1 MKYDSPFLLPIEEYQ
16 RDLNVIEH
24 YISQNTFLL
33 HKLTGQPLDVCE
45 DYIRNNLKPEG
56 RFAFK
61 DPRVSFTFRDK
72 NGDRTQKQATYLA
85 YINQAIRNQDIIAP
99 TLTTYYH
106 PDVKKSLQVDSI
118 INEKKIRSVN
128 KAKMFEAQR
137 TKEKEKEVFF
147 KIAQT
152 GNKLSNNAVS
162 GGYCSASTIM
172 FNPSA
177 HTTLTSTCRITAG
190 YGNVNNEKVLSGNRH
205 YYDAEIVINN
215 IMSICTNTN
224 YEQLN
229 NTIALYNLNCPTKEQ
244 VFEYILRSTR
254 LYWKDESEELRIKAL
269 VDTLTASERAAFIYT
284 ADLYGIRIFNEQ
296 MVHRFI
302 EELSTPSNTPHP
314 NPEEVF
320 KGLDTDIRILAT
332 QLHSD
337 FNIEKGLKEIEGTRE
352 HAIIA
357 NTAVHIVDTLI
368 KYTPF
373 IKTFFLTRNVPPSL
387 AYFPSAVRRTV
398 LMGDTD
404 STIFTVQDW
413 VQWMTG
419 SYNFT
424 PTSIGVCETMLF
436 LSGQC
441 ITHCLALMSA
451 NIGVAKDKLFE
462 IAMKNEFRFDTFTPT
477 PVAKHYHAMRGR
489 QEENTFPERK
499 IEIKG
504 VHLKNSNAPK
514 SIMQAASER
523 MIYVNNKVI
532 AGEPISIIEELQYI
546 ANIEHSIVKAIKS
559 GYHGYFR
566 IQKIKNKD
574 AYKQDETTSK
584 YLNYTMWQEVFEP
597 KYGTVDPPP
606 FPSLK
611 INTEFRNKT
620 DWKEWLENLPDQDFA
635 RRLQG
640 FCTKYNKDI
649 IKTFYIPLGY
659 IIDHGLPDELMHVID
674 IRRIVLDNTKVFYLL
689 LEALGYCCVDKK
701 INRLAMDTFPMT
713 SEFEIK

>member
-1 MKYDSPFLLPIEEYQ
+1 MKYKSPFLLPLEEYR

-24 YISQNTFLL
+24 YISQNAFLL
-33 HKLTGQPLDVCE
+33 HKSTGQPLVVCE
-45 DYIRNNLKPEG
+45 DYIRENLKPGG
-56 RFAFK
+56 RFEFK
-61 DPRVSFTFRDK
+61 DPRVNFTWRDK
-72 NGDRTQKQATYLA
+72 NGDRSQKQATYLA
-85 YINQAIRNQDIIAP
+85 YINQAIANNDIIAP

-106 PDVKKSLQVDSI
+106 PAIKKSLQVDSI

-128 KAKMFEAQR
+128 KAKMFAAQR
-137 TKEKEKEVFF
+137 DKDKEKEVFF

-162 GGYCSASTIM
+162 GGYCSSSTIM

-190 YGNVNNEKVLSGNRH
+190 YGNVNNEKILSGNRH
-205 YYDAEIVINN
+205 YYDAEVVINN
-215 IMSICTNTN
+215 IMSVCVNTN
-224 YEQLN
+224 YDQLN
-229 NTIALYNLNCPTKEQ
+229 NTIALYNLRCPSKEET
-244 VFEYILRSTR
+244 FEYILRCTR
-254 LYWKDESEELRIKAL
+254 LYWKDVAQETRIWDL
-269 VDTLTASERAAFIYT
+269 VKTLNAPERAAFVYT
-284 ADLYGIRIFNEQ
+284 GDLYGIRVFNEDIVQ
-296 MVHRFI
+296 RFI
-302 EELSTPSNTPHP
+302 DELSTPSTSPHP
-314 NPEEVF
+314 EPNTVF
-320 KGLDTDIRILAT
+320 DGLPSDIRILAT
-332 QLHSD
+332 QIHSD
-337 FNIEKGLKEIEGTRE
+337 FDIEKGLEKIVGTE
-352 HAIIA
+352 QYAIIA
-357 NTAVHIVDTLI
+357 NTALNIINTLE
-368 KYTPF
+368 KYKPF
-373 IKTFFLTRNVPPSL
+373 IQTFFLTRNVPPSL

-413 VQWMTG
+413 VKWMTG
-419 SYNFT
+419 SYAFT
-424 PTSIGVCETMLF
+424 PRSIGICETMLF

-451 NIGVAKDKLFE
+451 NIGVAKELLFE

-489 QEENTFPERK
+489 QEENTFPDRK

-504 VHLKNSNAPK
+504 VHLKNSNAPL
-514 SIMQAASER
+514 SIMNAASER

-532 AGEPISIIEELQYI
+532 AGESISLTEELQFI
-546 ANIEHSIVKAIKS
+546 ANIEHSIVRAIKR

-574 AYKQDETTSK
+574 AYKQDETVSK
-584 YLNYTMWQEVFEP
+584 YLNYTMWQDVFEP

-611 INTEFRNKT
+611 INTDFRNKT
-620 DWKEWLENLPDQDFA
+620 DWEEWLANLPDRQFVE
-635 RRLQG
+635 RLKQ
-640 FCTKYNKDI
+640 FCTRYDKKI

-659 IIDHGLPDELMHVID
+659 IIDNGVPDELMRVID

-701 INRLAMDTFPMT
+701 ISRLAMDMFPMT
-713 SEFEIK
+713 EEFKIQ